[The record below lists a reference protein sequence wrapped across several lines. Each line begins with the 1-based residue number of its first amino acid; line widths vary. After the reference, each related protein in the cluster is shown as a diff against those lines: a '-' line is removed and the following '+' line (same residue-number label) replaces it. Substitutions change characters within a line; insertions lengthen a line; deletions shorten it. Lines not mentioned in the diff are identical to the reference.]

1 MERYRFASVQL
12 DGGLQQVAAKVE
24 TQFRELHALL
34 LKRIQAPARVPASM
48 SELRIGIM
56 ADGQVDECLQRAVGL
71 VVQAVCGKG
80 GTVVLA
86 GSLRSGRVLQ
96 VQMGLGAWGIFCAR
110 SAMNDYRRDAQDRA
124 NSFPSRKPQDA
135 LAAGLDSDTTLGFGQ
150 RFASPGMRCFAMVSF
165 FFFSSRFPN
174 MPSPGG

>member
-80 GTVVLA
+80 GTMDVMDFFEA
-86 GSLRSGRVLQ
+86 CGRV
-96 VQMGLGAWGIFCAR
+96 A
-110 SAMNDYRRDAQDRA
+110 
-124 NSFPSRKPQDA
+124 SRLHPDLPVPEA
-135 LAAGLDSDTTLGFGQ
+135 LARL
-150 RFASPGMRCFAMVSF
+150 
-165 FFFSSRFPN
+165 SRRLAVQEQ
-174 MPSPGG
+174 